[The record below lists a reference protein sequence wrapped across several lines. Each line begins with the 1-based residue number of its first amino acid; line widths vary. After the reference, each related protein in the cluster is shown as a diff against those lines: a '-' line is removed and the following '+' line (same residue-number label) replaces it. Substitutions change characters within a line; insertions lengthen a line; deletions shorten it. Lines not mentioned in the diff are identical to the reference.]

1 MSIDLTPRID
11 PAPQEDLKLL
21 TALIHPHLEGRVV
34 QALQELPQFPGFT
47 LVEVRGQGR
56 GRGVGGTYVASE
68 YDLVYQRHLRLE
80 IVCRSSETEAISGLI
95 ARAGW
100 TGRRGDGVVFVT
112 PVESF
117 ARIREVGAP
126 SETEGGAR

>member
-1 MSIDLTPRID
+1 MLKCLITD
-11 PAPQEDLKLL
+11 PPLKQ
-21 TALIHPHLEGRVV
+21 TNFIAFYSDGSGAGIFCWDGGKIKDAEGV
-34 QALQELPQFPGFT
+34 F
-47 LVEVRGQGR
+47 
-56 GRGVGGTYVASE
+56 
-68 YDLVYQRHLRLE
+68 
-80 IVCRSSETEAISGLI
+80 VCRSSETEAISGLI

-100 TGRRGDGVVFVT
+100 TGRRGDGVMFVT